1 MTNIKFD
8 AIIELNNSINNL
20 LMDEANNSLI
30 KKIKDLVLIW

>member
-20 LMDEANNSLI
+20 LIDEANNSLI

>member
-8 AIIELNNSINNL
+8 AIIELNNSFNNL

>member
-8 AIIELNNSINNL
+8 AIIELNSSINNL

>member
-8 AIIELNNSINNL
+8 AIIELNNNINNL